1 MPVRYDSTSDT
12 LRVSVTDLV
21 RERRAA
27 SAALAGPQRAELGRN
42 AHILHAERRASAE
55 ETYLPEQPVSLEL
68 TVDGGRVLLSGRI
81 DGVWSER
88 GQTILEE
95 VKLKPLGS
103 AELPLPG
110 DLKQLLLYLWI
121 WRTTHAD
128 EPAPAGRLTYLDPL
142 NGTVDEHVVERS
154 IHLLDELR
162 VEVHRR
168 LLQILRYERAEA
180 ARLAERRRHAG
191 AVVWPWPERRPLQTE
206 MEEAVAEALN
216 GKRHLLLESPTG
228 SGKTAPI
235 LLTAYRECVRH
246 GWRLA
251 YATSRTSQQADRL
264 ALIEAAT
271 GYDNFRGHIGDN
283 VSPDHVSPDHVSPDV
298 DDKKGDTLR
307 TKCPPAEQDKSGH
320 PGHLARGRV
329 LLLGSQAR
337 LGAAPPNEREDDPI
351 DRYDAPEWLSERLND
366 PDPITPDDVKSL
378 AEQQGVDP
386 GLVQS
391 AFAREADV
399 LIGDVNLFVRRGGRY
414 GGWFDPGRFAR
425 PTVLLVDEAHG
436 VVDRVRD
443 QHAGR
448 VRMKDIARIADEAD
462 FHNAPWGDEVLGVLD
477 TLAERLDA
485 RLRDLDE
492 TGVAYERIDP
502 DDPDFAQPL
511 ERLAL
516 LSPALFAAG
525 VTGETRELL
534 RHLLNAAAATREP
547 HAFSAYIETKSAGV
561 FWELMDSAHVLRP
574 VWEST
579 RSTILF
585 SATLAPFDLTA
596 HQLGLPPRDCE
607 RLSLVPPVDS
617 SARTVIRYVGLSTTW
632 RRREETLG
640 ELCELLVHAAQAT
653 DGAWLVFFPSRAY
666 LEQARAALAY
676 QPVSVTELQAGLT
689 PAMLKF
695 LDREAGPRLHLAVLG
710 GKYAEGFDPPAGLY
724 TGAAVVSMGIP
735 PPNARDELLSLYEGQ
750 DEDST
755 VSPYLVQG
763 VRRIRQAGGR
773 LFRSPEQA
781 GVLLLIDH
789 RYQEPQVEALLGDD
803 WAASD
808 IVDDASLLHDFLTDW
823 KRNHPS
829 QPGADTDG

>member
-1 MPVRYDSTSDT
+1 MSVRYDQASDT
-12 LRVSVTDLV
+12 LRVSVTNLV

-42 AHILHAERRASAE
+42 AHILHAEKRASAE
-55 ETYLPEQPVSLEL
+55 ETYLPEQPVALEL
-68 TVDGGRVLLSGRI
+68 TVDGGRVLLTGRI
-81 DGVWSER
+81 DGVWTEA

-95 VKLKPLGS
+95 VKLRPLGS

-110 DLKQLLLYLWI
+110 DMKQLLLYLWI
-121 WRTTHAD
+121 WRTTHAN

-142 NGTVDEHVVERS
+142 RGSIDEHVVERS
-154 IHLLDELR
+154 IHLLDELH
-162 VEVHRR
+162 VEVHQR
-168 LLQILRYERAEA
+168 LTLILRYERAEA

-191 AVVWPWPERRPLQTE
+191 AIVWPWPDKRPLQTE
-206 MEEAVAEALN
+206 MEEVVAEAVR
-216 GKRHLLLESPTG
+216 GKRHLLLEAPTG
-228 SGKTAPI
+228 SGKTGPI
-235 LLTAYRECVRH
+235 LLTAYRECLRH

-264 ALIEAAT
+264 ALIDAAT
-271 GYDNFRGHIGDN
+271 GGDPEADDNA
-283 VSPDHVSPDHVSPDV
+283 
-298 DDKKGDTLR
+298 GDTLR
-307 TKCPPAEQDKSGH
+307 TKCPQQI
-320 PGHLARGRV
+320 ARGRV

-337 LGAAPPNEREDDPI
+337 LGAASPNEREDDPI
-351 DRYDAPEWLSERLND
+351 DRYDAPQWLVERLNH
-366 PDPITPDDVKSL
+366 PDAITPDEVKSL
-378 AEQQGVDP
+378 GEEHGIDP
-386 GLVQS
+386 GIVQS

-414 GGWFDPGRFAR
+414 SGWFDPGRFAR

-477 TLAERLDA
+477 TLAERLDT
-485 RLRDLDE
+485 RLRDLDDRMISH
-492 TGVAYERIDP
+492 ERIDP

-534 RHLLNAAAATREP
+534 RHLLNAAAAAREP

-585 SATLAPFDLTA
+585 SATLAPLDLTA
-596 HQLGLPPRDCE
+596 HQLGLPTRDCE

-640 ELCELLVHAAQAT
+640 ELCELLVNAAQAT
-653 DGAWLVFFPSRAY
+653 DGAWLVFFPSRSY
-666 LEQARAALAY
+666 LEQARTALVY
-676 QPVSVTELQAGLT
+676 HPVSVTELQAGLT
-689 PAMLKF
+689 VAMLKF

-710 GKYAEGFDPPAGLY
+710 GKYAEGFDPPTGLY
-724 TGAAVVSMGIP
+724 TGAAVVSLGIP

-750 DEDST
+750 DEEAT

-763 VRRIRQAGGR
+763 IRRIRQAGGR
-773 LFRSPEQA
+773 LFRSPDQA

-789 RYQEPQVEALLGDD
+789 RYQEPQVEALLGEE

-808 IVDDASLLHDFLTDW
+808 LVDDAAVLHDFLTDW
-823 KRNHPS
+823 KSDHPS
-829 QPGADTDG
+829 QAGAGGDG